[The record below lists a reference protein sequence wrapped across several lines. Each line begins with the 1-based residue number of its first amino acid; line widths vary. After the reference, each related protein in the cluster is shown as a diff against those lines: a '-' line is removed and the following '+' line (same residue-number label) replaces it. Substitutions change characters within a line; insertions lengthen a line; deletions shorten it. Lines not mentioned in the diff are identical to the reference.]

1 MNMKKT
7 LAVFALGA
15 LGVSS
20 AQQCP
25 IPEQTYLDFDFSNV
39 LGFCRTFSWMNAC
52 ADLKVFPKK
61 GLDRPTL
68 PSWLLCLLSCVE
80 DLRTIEGCDRCYAAL
95 VDIIKDPSLDYL
107 DTNTS
112 FEQFG
117 LDAADLLERCQD
129 NFVSGLQADLG
140 FSALQLRGLEDCGFE
155 FGKYPNTIGV
165 VQQYYESKGVDIS
178 KIQPWLM
185 LIFFVFLTQQCAL

>member
-1 MNMKKT
+1 MKKT
-7 LAVFALGA
+7 LAVFALA
-15 LGVSS
+15 TLGVSS

-39 LGFCRTFSWMNAC
+39 LGFCQ
-52 ADLKVFPKK
+52 
-61 GLDRPTL
+61 
-68 PSWLLCLLSCVE
+68 
-80 DLRTIEGCDRCYAAL
+80 DLRTIEGCDTCYAAL

-129 NFVSGLQADLG
+129 NFISGLQADLG

-155 FGKYPNTIGV
+155 IGKYPKVIGV

-178 KIQPWLM
+178 KIQP
-185 LIFFVFLTQQCAL
+185 